1 MSKLIKAV
9 VWNAMFVATSCVF
22 YGIFTI
28 LFIYLGGAV

>member
-9 VWNAMFVATSCVF
+9 VWNTMFVATSCVF

-28 LFIYLGGAV
+28 MFIYLRGVV